1 MEQITRKGAL
11 LAVVSKYGAV
21 ETLRALIADLRSD
34 LSTMEVGVADNNPLM
49 VAKTVESMAQTIAGI
64 NSVLEQKKERKNI
77 EKEAL
82 KSLSE

>member
-11 LAVVSKYGAV
+11 LAVVGKYGAV
-21 ETLRALIADLRSD
+21 ETLHALIADLRSD

-49 VAKTVESMAQTIAGI
+49 MAKTIESMTQTVANL
-64 NSVLEQKKERKNI
+64 NSILEQKEERKNI